1 MEVNLLISIQVNSWQ
16 IFRKTNQLLTILLPS
31 KYIFVLK
38 QKIKMIQKSLEN
50 NLLRPGNEIM
60 NEIVHDWKYLDS
72 DKRQVYKDK
81 ADIGE
86 INT

>member
-1 MEVNLLISIQVNSWQ
+1 
-16 IFRKTNQLLTILLPS
+16 
-31 KYIFVLK
+31 
-38 QKIKMIQKSLEN
+38 MIQKSLEN

-81 ADIGE
+81 ADID
-86 INT
+86 